1 MTNLKSCLLLELSHQ
16 LIRFVNKNMKSNKLI
31 NEQSPYLLQHA
42 HNPVD
47 WFPWGQEAFQ
57 ESIEENK
64 PIFLSIGYSTC
75 HWCHVM
81 EKESFE
87 DFEVANILNEY
98 FISIKVDREERPD
111 VDSIYMTTCQMMTG
125 RGGWPLSIFLTPDKK
140 PFFAGTYFP
149 KDNRYGRMGFK
160 ELLLKIAD
168 VWKNN
173 SQEIIQSANEITS
186 SLKNIYDKSSVSKID
201 TSILHKAFKSFEKN
215 FDNQFG
221 GFGTAPKFPS
231 PHNLTFLLRYSF
243 LFESDV
249 AQQMAI
255 KTLQAMRN
263 GGIYDHIGFG
273 FHRYSTDQKWLVPHF
288 EKMLYDQASLI
299 IAYSELYQVTKNDLY
314 KKTVYQIIEY
324 LTHKMQNDLGGFY
337 SAEDADSE
345 GVEGKFYVWSY
356 DEIKGL
362 LSNQQF
368 LIAEKFFSILKGGN
382 YFDEISHRNTGKNI
396 LHVREAIEN
405 ISSYFGLTPSVIENQ
420 IEIIRPILFE
430 AREKRIHPFK
440 DDKVL
445 TDWNGLMIAALS
457 IAGRI
462 LNDEKIISMAKTT
475 SNFILST
482 MLNEKKELLH
492 RYRNGS
498 KSIPATLDDYSFLIW
513 GLIELYQSTF
523 DFDLV
528 NKINSLTEKTIEL
541 FYDQDSGGFYFSQAN
556 AKDLIIRTKDN
567 YDGAIP
573 SGNSVMIYNLIKLN
587 SILFEN
593 KFGNVI
599 EKSLQYFS
607 NQLINSP
614 SSSTFLLSS
623 FMNYNYSN
631 ELVII
636 FKDYSELNDAKKN
649 LSNYYLPFLTINA
662 FQSDQIPETFSSY
675 KLINDKITFYYCV
688 NFNCNLPTNDFE
700 KLIEMIFKK

>member
-16 LIRFVNKNMKSNKLI
+16 LNRFVIKNMKSNKLI

-47 WFPWGQEAFQ
+47 WYLWSEEAFQ
-57 ESIEENK
+57 KSIEENK

-356 DEIKGL
+356 VEIKGL

-396 LHVREAIEN
+396 LHVSEAIEN

-420 IEIIRPILFE
+420 IEIICSILFE

-462 LNDEKIISMAKTT
+462 LNDEKILSMAKTT

-482 MLNEKKELLH
+482 MLNEKNELLH

-528 NKINSLTEKTIEL
+528 NKINLLTEKTIEL
-541 FYDQDSGGFYFSQAN
+541 FYDQDNGGFYFSQAN

>member
-1 MTNLKSCLLLELSHQ
+1 MTNLKSCLFLELSHQ
-16 LIRFVNKNMKSNKLI
+16 LNRFVNKNMKSNKLI

-47 WFPWGQEAFQ
+47 WFPWGEEAFQ
-57 ESIEENK
+57 KSIKENK

-186 SLKNIYDKSSVSKID
+186 SLKNIYEKNSDSKID
-201 TSILHKAFKSFEKN
+201 SSILHKAFKSFEKN

-249 AQQMAI
+249 AQQMVI

-299 IAYSELYQVTKNDLY
+299 IAYSELYQVTKNDFY
-314 KKTVYQIIEY
+314 RKTVYEIIEY

-345 GVEGKFYVWSY
+345 GVEGKFYIWSY
-356 DEIKGL
+356 DEIKNL

-368 LIAEKFFSILKGGN
+368 LIAGKFFSIKKDGN
-382 YFDEISHRNTGKNI
+382 YIDEISHRNTGNNI
-396 LHVREAIEN
+396 LHISEPIEN
-405 ISSYFGLTPSVIENQ
+405 ISSNLGLTPSEIEKQ
-420 IEIIRPILFE
+420 IEIIRSILFE
-430 AREKRIHPFK
+430 ARDKRIHPFK

-457 IAGRI
+457 IASRI
-462 LNDEKIISMAKTT
+462 FNDENILSLAKTT

-482 MLNEKKELLH
+482 MLNEKNELLH

-498 KSIPATLDDYSFLIW
+498 KSIAATLDDYSFLIW

-523 DFDLV
+523 DFELI
-528 NKINSLTEKTIEL
+528 NKINLLTEKTIEL
-541 FYDQDSGGFYFSQAN
+541 FYDQENGGFYLSQAN
-556 AKDLIIRTKDN
+556 AQDLIIRTKDN

-573 SGNSVMIYNLIKLN
+573 SGNSVMLYNLIKLN

-593 KFGNVI
+593 KFSDVI

-607 NQLINSP
+607 NQLVNSP

-636 FKDYSELNDAKKN
+636 YKDYTELIEAKKN

-662 FQSDQIPETFSSY
+662 FQSDQIPERFSSY

-700 KLIEMIFKK
+700 KLIEMIFEK

>member
-75 HWCHVM
+75 HWCHAM

-186 SLKNIYDKSSVSKID
+186 SLKNIYDKSSYSKID

-368 LIAEKFFSILKGGN
+368 LIAEKFFSILREGN

-405 ISSYFGLTPSVIENQ
+405 ISSYFGLTPSEIENQ
-420 IEIIRPILFE
+420 IEIIRSILFE

-475 SNFILST
+475 SNFILKT

-498 KSIPATLDDYSFLIW
+498 KSIAATLDDYSFLIW

-528 NKINSLTEKTIEL
+528 NKINLLTEKTIEL
-541 FYDQDSGGFYFSQAN
+541 FYDQDNGGFYFSQAN

-593 KFGNVI
+593 KFSNVI

-607 NQLINSP
+607 SQLINSP